1 MARKKSEITPEIV
14 AEHGLSESEYEII
27 LDRLG
32 REPNLNEL
40 GIFAKMRASL
50 ILMTAMR
57 SSSKWNR
64 ITTPLISSP
73 IKARRRV

>member
-32 REPNLNEL
+32 REPNLNE
-40 GIFAKMRASL
+40 RALAASC
-50 ILMTAMR
+50 AM
-57 SSSKWNR
+57 SSQW
-64 ITTPLISSP
+64 
-73 IKARRRV
+73 ARDRLL